1 MFSIIYDVIYF
12 ADRSQERIQTL
23 TLEVNRLKGRL
34 AAEAGDE
41 DLLKFVL
48 QCSAEERSYIDDLKK
63 RLAYVL
69 TSYHQRYR
77 SH

>member
-1 MFSIIYDVIYF
+1 MTYF
-12 ADRSQERIQTL
+12 ADGRSQERIQTL

-69 TSYHQRYR
+69 ILAS
-77 SH
+77 SIFVLNGSG